1 VPDNWNPIQGNYE
14 QVLITVPKP
23 EWKSEFYLKVI
34 KPEWDKWNVE
44 QGNLE
49 KKLADSAYKMLMEEK
64 ALQDKAIAD

>member
-1 VPDNWNPIQGNYE
+1 M
-14 QVLITVPKP
+14 PKP